1 MCLSKHS
8 QCGQCSFGT
17 EFFKLNFNKFRYLP
31 VAGGVCVGQRHLA
44 NVSRMEKN
52 GKRMNALVYLF
63 QVERETV
70 MSGKCRGG
78 REWWTRLI
86 SILKGHLFQLPS
98 SARILSQS
106 ITLHYIQKIL
116 FHLEFSPY
124 NLYPLVLTT

>member
-1 MCLSKHS
+1 MQLEWK
-8 QCGQCSFGT
+8 
-17 EFFKLNFNKFRYLP
+17 
-31 VAGGVCVGQRHLA
+31 
-44 NVSRMEKN
+44 KN
-52 GKRMNALVYLF
+52 EKRMNALAYLF

-78 REWWTRLI
+78 REWWTQLI